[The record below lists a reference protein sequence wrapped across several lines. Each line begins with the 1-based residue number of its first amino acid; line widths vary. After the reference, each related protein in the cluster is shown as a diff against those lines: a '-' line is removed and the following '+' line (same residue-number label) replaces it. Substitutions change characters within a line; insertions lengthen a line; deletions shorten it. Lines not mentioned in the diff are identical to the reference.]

1 MKGTAALKKIDKR
14 KLYYKKNLTEEDAE
28 YAPSLSG
35 LCFYL
40 EPFFGWSRQERFFN
54 IRKIEGGY
62 ELEGELY
69 LCDPSSVNERVKEL
83 KEELKKDKAI
93 VEYRMVEN

>member
-1 MKGTAALKKIDKR
+1 
-14 KLYYKKNLTEEDAE
+14 
-28 YAPSLSG
+28 

-40 EPFFGWSRQERFFN
+40 EPFFGWSRQERFFI

-69 LCDPSSVNERVKEL
+69 LCDPSSVNERVERRT
-83 KEELKKDKAI
+83 KK
-93 VEYRMVEN
+93 R